1 LDTTTTQT
9 KGIDHEFLS
18 KERERERERERTA
31 TRHKRR
37 RKKERKKERRRVKFG
52 KMLEQEKLY

>member
-1 LDTTTTQT
+1 MTQR

-18 KERERERERERTA
+18 KEREREREREQQQGT
-31 TRHKRR
+31 KEEE

-52 KMLEQEKLY
+52 KMLEQDKIY

>member
-1 LDTTTTQT
+1 MTQR

-18 KERERERERERTA
+18 KERERERAPTA

-37 RKKERKKERRRVKFG
+37 RKKERMEESKVWQNAWTRKNLLLK
-52 KMLEQEKLY
+52 

>member
-18 KERERERERERTA
+18 KERERERENSNKAQKKKKEG
-31 TRHKRR
+31 
-37 RKKERKKERRRVKFG
+37 KKERTEESKVW
-52 KMLEQEKLY
+52 QNA